1 MQSKKLSER
10 QPASRGLHSYYMN
23 TREYIMLKGE
33 EQQFVEPREL
43 EERLKIRGSDRIQIN
58 NFLGAISIATLSV
71 LLSLSKPGTFG
82 WIFAQLAVAIPCFIT
97 SSLAYAKM
105 TYRENDEYYIWDNLG
120 WVTHTL
126 GYIMILNALTIMLH
140 QRYTSISWIFIGVT
154 ILLFLIYSVL
164 DVLAKRRRL
173 KEKGLK
179 LSFYIVLIFIGAIL
193 PILMGWA

>member
-1 MQSKKLSER
+1 M
-10 QPASRGLHSYYMN
+10 A
-23 TREYIMLKGE
+23 KGE
-33 EQQFVEPREL
+33 EQQFVKPREL

-105 TYRENDEYYIWDNLG
+105 TYRGNDEYYIWDNLG

-126 GYIMILNALTIMLH
+126 GYIMILNALTIMLY
-140 QRYTSISWIFIGVT
+140 QRYTSIAWIFIGVT